1 MANFTEIK
9 MANTY
14 LEYGV
19 NSTSIT
25 GRFLAHNRHSRVDR
39 AFFAADLYFGAKRLT
54 MPTLVQ
60 AALLA
65 GVNRTYAF
73 WATKPQAQ
81 RARPEIEAGL
91 MPLVPAVPART
102 NGKDTVHPVVS
113 DADIDDAELMHIA
126 NLVGA
131 DRWLAAA
138 IAAGH

>member
-1 MANFTEIK
+1 MAPHYQLPELAA
-9 MANTY
+9 MPVPS
-14 LEYGV
+14 L
-19 NSTSIT
+19 T

-81 RARPEIEAGL
+81 HARTEIEAGL
-91 MPLVPAVPART
+91 VPLVPAGTART
-102 NGKDTVHPVVS
+102 NGNGTVQPVVP
-113 DADIDDAELMHIA
+113 DVGIDDSQLTHIA

-131 DRWLAAA
+131 ERMLAAA